1 MPVLHKAVT
10 VIGNA
15 YFTLFREYLYFY
27 CQMKHY
33 TEIITIDPQVRFGM
47 PCIRG
52 MRISVSDILG
62 WLASGMSEA
71 DIVADY
77 PDLTIED
84 IKAALAF
91 AADREHKI
99 RIAS

>member
-1 MPVLHKAVT
+1 
-10 VIGNA
+10 
-15 YFTLFREYLYFY
+15 
-27 CQMKHY
+27 
-33 TEIITIDPQVRFGM
+33 
-47 PCIRG
+47 
-52 MRISVSDILG
+52 
-62 WLASGMSEA
+62 MSEA
-71 DIVADY
+71 DIIADY

>member
-1 MPVLHKAVT
+1 
-10 VIGNA
+10 
-15 YFTLFREYLYFY
+15 
-27 CQMKHY
+27 
-33 TEIITIDPQVRFGM
+33 
-47 PCIRG
+47 
-52 MRISVSDILG
+52 
-62 WLASGMSEA
+62 MSEV
-71 DIVADY
+71 DIIADY

>member
-1 MPVLHKAVT
+1 
-10 VIGNA
+10 
-15 YFTLFREYLYFY
+15 
-27 CQMKHY
+27 MKHY
-33 TEIITIDPQVRFGM
+33 TETITINPQVRFGM

-52 MRISVSDILG
+52 MRISVADILG
-62 WLASGMSEA
+62 WLASGMSE
-71 DIVADY
+71 DNIVADY
-77 PDLTIED
+77 PDLTIDD

>member
-1 MPVLHKAVT
+1 
-10 VIGNA
+10 
-15 YFTLFREYLYFY
+15 
-27 CQMKHY
+27 MKHY
-33 TEIITIDPQVRFGM
+33 SDIITIDPEVRFGK

-62 WLASGMSEA
+62 WLASDMSE
-71 DIVADY
+71 IEILQDY
-77 PDLTIED
+77 PDLTSED
-84 IKAALAF
+84 IKAALAY